1 MFSLILRS
9 PQSSNLVLEAPTLL
23 VACKHRTRIANISR
37 MAEQMA
43 ESGAEVVGSVVVEF

>member
-1 MFSLILRS
+1 
-9 PQSSNLVLEAPTLL
+9 VLL